1 MLHVA
6 CVRGVVAWF
15 PFVRLSFTMSSSAP
29 PSLSVFNVFWLLH
42 VIVEMPVALLAFFKP
57 QDFPLA
63 GLNDTTVLIMRVR
76 TVHY

>member
-1 MLHVA
+1 MLHVG
-6 CVRGVVAWF
+6 CVRGVVVWF
-15 PFVRLSFTMSSSAP
+15 HFRFSFTMSSSAP
-29 PSLSVFNVFWLLH
+29 PSLSVFHVFWLLH

>member
-1 MLHVA
+1 
-6 CVRGVVAWF
+6 
-15 PFVRLSFTMSSSAP
+15 MSSSAP